1 VNCDAAP
8 APAAQTH
15 YQTHSICKYL
25 ILKSFG
31 FCIFFGQAKES
42 LDLQGPAAS
51 IDDLS
56 TKLST
61 ENLDELQT
69 LAESTT

>member
-1 VNCDAAP
+1 MGNREARQSNVSLA
-8 APAAQTH
+8 H
-15 YQTHSICKYL
+15 YKTHSIGKSL
-25 ILKSFG
+25 IYKGFD
-31 FCIFFGQAKES
+31 FCIIFGQANES

-61 ENLDELQT
+61 ENLDGR
-69 LAESTT
+69 